1 MYWKKTKQKR
11 THPFDGRREGKKKSP
26 QVLKLLKKENDLFK
40 AHKL

>member
-11 THPFDGRREGKKKSP
+11 THPCDGRQEGKKKSL
-26 QVLKLLKKENDLFK
+26 QVLKLFKKENDLFK